1 MFFWSKLYLFI
12 GVIIFLFSSTPCM
25 ANEKN
30 IFLYLTEEAA
40 PQNFTRNGEIK
51 GSSVDILKEMWARMG
66 LEPAKIKLV
75 PWAQGYQQVLTRPNS
90 VIFSTSRL
98 EEREKLFKWVGPIRT
113 PRLGLIAKKR
123 KKIKLAT
130 VDDAKKYRIV
140 TVIDDASEILLLSRN
155 VPKKKLT
162 RVATLETALKKL
174 NTGSVDII
182 AYGEENVW
190 YYLKEH
196 GIDNKEYEKLYTISG
211 ASDFYAFNRETPDAT
226 IKKFQDAFLSLKKDG
241 TYDKI
246 YKKYGLTQ

>member
-1 MFFWSKLYLFI
+1 
-12 GVIIFLFSSTPCM
+12 M

-30 IFLYLTEEAA
+30 NFLYLTEEAA

-51 GSSVDILKEMWARMG
+51 GVSVDILKEIWARMG

-75 PWAQGYQQVLTRPNS
+75 PWAQGYQQVITRPNS

-113 PRLGLIAKKR
+113 PRLGLIAQKR
-123 KKIKLAT
+123 KKIKIAT
-130 VDDAKKYRIV
+130 LEDAKKYRIV
-140 TVIDDASEILLLSRN
+140 TVIDDASEILLLNRN
-155 VPKKKLT
+155 VPQKNLT

-174 NTGSVDII
+174 NAGSVDII

-190 YYLKEH
+190 YYLNEH
-196 GIDNKEYEKLYTISG
+196 GIDNKEYEKLYTILG

-241 TYDKI
+241 TYDTI
-246 YKKYGLTQ
+246 YKKYGLTP